1 MTPPTVDEQREAI
14 KRKIFAV
21 PCDTKEA
28 LHRWILLFLGLNIPD
43 CIVDPDSNSSP
54 MDMIWE
60 IYSKARDNDPEFSRA
75 LFYEARGCFKTLS
88 AAILELLM
96 VFHLNRNVAHMAAVE
111 NQSLISLGY
120 TRGFFGKP
128 PFKDFVEGDAK
139 GLVVI
144 LRYIDRN
151 DGTTLS
157 LAEYSALSEA
167 EKLSYNEV
175 RNFIKVVIC
184 NMKGANGLHASY
196 LCTDE
201 LDVITDIAA
210 YQESLMIPAADRPG
224 VNPLSML
231 TSSRKFSFG
240 LVQKEIDNEF
250 DKEGERRLYIRHWN
264 LIDVTEACPKERH
277 RPDLPKLPIYL
288 DEPNLVALSQEK
300 YDKLT
305 PEAQKKFVAKEG
317 YTGCL
322 TNCKMFAACRGLLA
336 TEQKSTSDLLR
347 SIPFTQ
353 TQFKTVSI
361 PTANAQLLCRK
372 PSTEGLIY
380 PHLERSIHMLT
391 PAQIMQKI
399 TGEEYRPTLTKA
411 EMIAL
416 MKARGLR
423 FSAGMDF
430 GFRHNFAVPLA
441 AIDGARAFVIGCI
454 SAPDL
459 LPDTM
464 IHRCNA
470 DIKSFNPS
478 VWPDTARPDLI
489 AMFKKSGYRMRE
501 WDKGA
506 GTVNGGIDIVC
517 MRLRPTIGEPLLYFL
532 AGDPEVELLFKN
544 MSQYHWAIDSKGD
557 PTNAPDEEDDDECDA
572 IRYLVMN
579 EFPPSKRSVSAP
591 ANDVK
596 TVPLTPL
603 ENFQKHT
610 ADWFKKWKEQNNI
623 VDGGPDG
630 QSGKKGNFKWSL

>member
-1 MTPPTVDEQREAI
+1 MNDPTVDEQREAL
-14 KRKIFAV
+14 KRKIFAI
-21 PCDTKEA
+21 PCDTQEA
-28 LHRWILLFLGLNIPD
+28 LHRWILLFLDLDIPD

-54 MDMIWE
+54 MAMIWE
-60 IYSKARDNDPEFSRA
+60 IYSEARANNPDFSRA
-75 LFYEARGCFKTLS
+75 LFYAARGCFKTLS

-120 TRGFFGKP
+120 TRAFFGRP
-128 PFKDFVEGDAK
+128 PFRDFVEGDAK

-151 DGTTLS
+151 DGKTLS
-157 LAEYSALSEA
+157 KAEYESLSES

-240 LVQKEIDNEF
+240 LVQKEIDAEF
-250 DKEGERRLYIRHWN
+250 DKDGERRLYIRHWN
-264 LIDVTEACPKERH
+264 LIDVTEACPASRH
-277 RPDLPKLPIYL
+277 RPDLPRLPIYL
-288 DEPNLVALSQEK
+288 DEPNLVALSEEK

-305 PEAQKKFVAKEG
+305 PEQQKKFVEKEG

-336 TEQKSTSDLLR
+336 TEQKSTSNLLR
-347 SIPFTQ
+347 TITFTQ
-353 TQFKTVSI
+353 TQFRTVSV

-380 PHLERSIHMLT
+380 PHLDRSIHMLT

-411 EMIAL
+411 EMIML

-430 GFRHNFAVPLA
+430 GFSHNFAVPLA

-489 AMFKKSGYRMRE
+489 AMFKKSGYRMRD

-506 GTVNGGIDIVC
+506 GTVNNGIDIVC

-544 MSQYHWAIDSKGD
+544 MSQYHWAIDTQGD
-557 PTNAPDEEDDDECDA
+557 PTNTPDEEDDDECDA
-572 IRYLVMN
+572 IRYLIMN
-579 EFPPSKRSVSAP
+579 EFPPSKRIVSAP
-591 ANDVK
+591 ANDVRK
-596 TVPLTPL
+596 APPTAL
-603 ENFQKHT
+603 EEFKKHQANWFQ
-610 ADWFKKWKEQNNI
+610 KWKEDNGI
-623 VDGGPDG
+623 IEGGPDG
-630 QSGKKGNFKWSL
+630 QSGKKGGFKWSL

>member
-1 MTPPTVDEQREAI
+1 MSDLTSDERKEAL
-14 KRKIFAV
+14 KRQIFAI
-21 PCDTKEA
+21 PCDSQEA
-28 LHRWILLFLGLNIPD
+28 LHRWILLFLGLNIPN

-54 MDMIWE
+54 MGMIWE
-60 IYSKARDNDPEFSRA
+60 IYSKARENDPEFSRA
-75 LFYEARGCFKTLS
+75 LFYAARGCFKTLS

-120 TRGFFGKP
+120 TRGFFAKA
-128 PFKDFVEGDAK
+128 PFSDFVEGDAK
-139 GLVVI
+139 GLMSI
-144 LRYIDRN
+144 LRYVDRN
-151 DGTTLS
+151 NGTTLS
-157 LAEYSALSEA
+157 SAEYATLSDS
-167 EKLSYNEV
+167 EKLPYNEV

-210 YQESLMIPAADRPG
+210 FQESLMIPAADRPG
-224 VNPLSML
+224 VNPISML

-240 LVQKEIDNEF
+240 LVQKEIDAEF
-250 DKEGERRLYIRHWN
+250 DKDGSRRLHIRHWN
-264 LIDVTEACPKERH
+264 LIDVTEACPAERH
-277 RPDLPKLPIYL
+277 RPDLPRLPIYL
-288 DEPNLVALSQEK
+288 DEPNLVALSEEK
-300 YDKLT
+300 YDKLD
-305 PEAQKKFVAKEG
+305 PEAQKKFVKKEG

-322 TNCKMFAACRGLLA
+322 TNCKLFAACRGLLA

-353 TQFKTVSI
+353 TQFRTVSV

-391 PAQIMQKI
+391 PAQMAKMI
-399 TGEEYRPTLTKA
+399 TGEDFRPDMTKA
-411 EMIAL
+411 ELIVFF
-416 MKARGLR
+416 KSRGIR

-430 GFRHNFAVPLA
+430 GFTHNFAVPLA
-441 AIDGARAFVIGCI
+441 AIDGARAFVISCI

-459 LPDTM
+459 LPDAM
-464 IHRCNA
+464 IHRCNT
-470 DIKSFNPS
+470 DIKSFSPS
-478 VWPDTARPDLI
+478 IWPDTASPQLI

-506 GTVNGGIDIVC
+506 GTVKGGIDIVR

-532 AGDPEVELLFKN
+532 AGDPGVEVLYKH
-544 MSQYHWAIDSKGD
+544 MSQYHWTIDDQGN
-557 PTNAPDEEDDDECDA
+557 PTDVPDETDDDECDGL
-572 IRYLVMN
+572 RYLVMN
-579 EFPPSKRSVSAP
+579 EFPPSKRIVQAP

-596 TVPLTPL
+596 KLPTPQ
-603 ENFQKHT
+603 EVAQQHRANWFQ
-610 ADWFKKWKEQNNI
+610 KWKEDNGI
-623 VDGGPDG
+623 VEGGPDG
-630 QSGKKGNFKWSL
+630 QSGKKGGFKWTL